1 MEIPYTVER
10 RPDTG
15 LYNAKIGIWL
25 FLASEVMLF
34 GALFSSYILLRVGAD
49 PGTWPHHWLDWH
61 LGGFNT
67 IVLIT
72 SSVTNVLAWASL
84 KMNQW
89 GNYRRYQAI
98 TMLCAVVFLCVK
110 TYEYYDKFHHYEIT
124 LKDGSELAQKN
135 GPIAD
140 GHIQKDKTTADVVVI
155 EGHWVKSH
163 AELMDVPP
171 TVQHVEIEIPRDQ
184 IAEMSNYGPAH
195 NNFTGLYFTMTGLH
209 VLHIIGGILVIFMLW
224 GPLNGMW
231 KTEPERYINRVE
243 VAGLFWCFVD
253 LVWIF
258 IFPTLYLL

>member
-49 PGTWPHHWLDWH
+49 PGTWPHHWLDWR

-89 GNYRRYQAI
+89 ENYRRYQGVTI
-98 TMLCAVVFLCVK
+98 LCALVFLGVK
-110 TYEYYDKFHHYEIT
+110 SYEYYDKFHHYEIT
-124 LKDGSELAQKN
+124 LTDGR
-135 GPIAD
+135 IAD
-140 GHIQKDKTTADVVVI
+140 GHLQKAETTADTVVI
-155 EGHWVKSH
+155 EGHFAQSH
-163 AELMDVPP
+163 AELMDPP
-171 TVQHVEIEIPRDQ
+171 PGVVHQKIEIPRGE
-184 IAEMSNYGPAH
+184 IAEMRNYGPSH
-195 NNFTGLYFTMTGLH
+195 NNFTGIYFTLTGLH

-231 KTEPERYINRVE
+231 KTDPERYTNRVE

-253 LVWIF
+253 LIWIF

>member
-15 LYNAKIGIWL
+15 LYNAKIGMWL

-49 PGTWPHHWLDWH
+49 PGTWPSHWLDWR

-72 SSVTNVLAWASL
+72 SSVTGVLAWASL
-84 KMNQW
+84 KVNDW
-89 GNYRRYQAI
+89 NKYKIYQGI
-98 TMLCAVVFLCVK
+98 TILCAIVFLCIK
-110 TYEYYDKFHHYEIT
+110 SYEYMDKLHHYEIV
-124 LKDGSELAQKN
+124 LKDGR
-135 GPIAD
+135 IAD
-140 GHIQKDKTTADVVVI
+140 GHIQKAETTAEMVVI
-155 EGHWVKSH
+155 EGHYVTNH
-163 AELMDVPP
+163 AELMDP
-171 TVQHVEIEIPRDQ
+171 TGVVHQKIEIPRDQ
-184 IAEMSNYGPAH
+184 IVEMGNYGPSH
-195 NNFTGLYFTMTGLH
+195 NNFTGLYFAMTGLH

-224 GPLNGMW
+224 GPLAGMW
-231 KTEPERYINRVE
+231 KTDPERYINRVE

-253 LVWIF
+253 LIWIF

>member
-49 PGTWPHHWLDWH
+49 EGTWPHHWLDWR

-67 IVLIT
+67 LVLIT
-72 SSVTNVLAWASL
+72 SSVTNVLAWANL
-84 KMNQW
+84 KMNRFDK
-89 GNYRRYQAI
+89 YKLYQGI
-98 TMLCAVVFLCVK
+98 TILCALLFLCVK
-110 TYEYYDKFHHYEIT
+110 SYEYVDKYHHYEIT
-124 LKDGSELAQKN
+124 LADGR
-135 GPIAD
+135 IAD
-140 GHIQKDKTTADVVVI
+140 GHIQKAETTAETMVI
-155 EGHWVKSH
+155 EGRYVTNH
-163 AELMDVPP
+163 AELMEPNP
-171 TVQHVEIEIPRDQ
+171 VEGVKIEIPVKT
-184 IAEMSNYGPAH
+184 IKHMENYGVPH

-209 VLHIIGGILVIFMLW
+209 VLHILGGILVIFLLW
-224 GPLNGMW
+224 GPLSGMW
-231 KTEPERYINRVE
+231 KTDPVRYTNRVE

-258 IFPTLYLL
+258 IFPTLYLI

>member
-1 MEIPYTVER
+1 MDIPYTVER

-15 LYNAKIGIWL
+15 LYNAKIGVWL

-34 GALFSSYILLRVGAD
+34 GALFSSYILLRVGAN
-49 PGTWPHHWLDWH
+49 PGTWPHHWLDWR

-84 KMNQW
+84 KLNQW
-89 GNYRRYQAI
+89 DKYRFYQGVTI
-98 TMLCAVVFLCVK
+98 FCALLFLGVK
-110 TYEYYDKFHHYEIT
+110 TYEYVDKFHHYEIV
-124 LKDGSELAQKN
+124 LKDGR
-135 GPIAD
+135 IAD
-140 GHIQKDKTTADVVVI
+140 GHIQPDETTVEKVVV
-155 EGHWVKSH
+155 EGHYVKEH

-171 TVQHVEIEIPRDQ
+171 TVVHTKIEIPRSEIVTMQ
-184 IAEMSNYGPAH
+184 NYGPAH

-209 VLHIIGGILVIFMLW
+209 VLHIIGGILVIYMLW

-231 KTEPERYINRVE
+231 KTDPERYTNRVE

>member
-49 PGTWPHHWLDWH
+49 PGTWPRHWLDWR

-67 IVLIT
+67 VVLIT

-89 GNYRRYQAI
+89 EKYRRYQAL
-98 TMLCAVVFLCVK
+98 TMLCAVVFLSVK

-124 LKDGSELAQKN
+124 FKDGR
-135 GPIAD
+135 IAD
-140 GHIQKDKTTADVVVI
+140 GHLQRAETTATTVVI
-155 EGHWVKSH
+155 EGHFVESH
-163 AELMDVPP
+163 AELMDPP
-171 TVQHVEIEIPRDQ
+171 PATVHKKIEIPRGD
-184 IAEMSNYGPAH
+184 ILEMQNYGPSH
-195 NNFTGLYFTMTGLH
+195 NNFTGLYFTLTGLH

-231 KTEPERYINRVE
+231 KTDPERYTNRVE

-253 LVWIF
+253 LIWIF
-258 IFPTLYLL
+258 IFPVLYLV